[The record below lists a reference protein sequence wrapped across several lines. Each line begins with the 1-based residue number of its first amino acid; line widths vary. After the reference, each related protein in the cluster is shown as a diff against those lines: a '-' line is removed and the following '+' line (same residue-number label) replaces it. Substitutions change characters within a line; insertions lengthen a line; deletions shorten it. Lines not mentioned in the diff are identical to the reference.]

1 LVKLIV
7 TGFLLVTSA
16 DDPSEMS
23 NKETSLTDALIT
35 LFATLSPLLALLIKP
50 IRNKVVKYLNFLV
63 NIDAIMSQ
71 IEAIKTQNEQNL
83 KETKELINIA
93 NKMAVAQAERDAEFS
108 QVVKDMSEFTT
119 NMKAMD
125 NKISQLKDSLVN
137 KISEIQ
143 QRLSKTEGIVEMMK
157 SKR

>member
-1 LVKLIV
+1 M
-7 TGFLLVTSA
+7 TSA

>member
-1 LVKLIV
+1 
-7 TGFLLVTSA
+7 
-16 DDPSEMS
+16 M
-23 NKETSLTDALIT
+23 
-35 LFATLSPLLALLIKP
+35 
-50 IRNKVVKYLNFLV
+50 VKYLNFLV

>member
-1 LVKLIV
+1 
-7 TGFLLVTSA
+7 
-16 DDPSEMS
+16 M
-23 NKETSLTDALIT
+23 
-35 LFATLSPLLALLIKP
+35 
-50 IRNKVVKYLNFLV
+50 VKYLNFLV

-125 NKISQLKDSLVN
+125 DKISQLKDSLVN

-143 QRLSKTEGIVEMMK
+143 QRFSKTEGIVEMMK

>member
-1 LVKLIV
+1 
-7 TGFLLVTSA
+7 
-16 DDPSEMS
+16 MS